1 MLTLP
6 RRILVI
12 NLQHHGDV
20 LLTTPVFAALKRQY
34 PAVEIDAM
42 VFAETAPM
50 IQGHPDL
57 THIWKLPRSKDAGKG
72 WKRLS
77 AQVQLYRQI
86 RQRQY
91 DWALYPGDRWPG
103 AWAALASGAALRVSH
118 EIAKRDNCLWRWAFP
133 RRLPCMTSGHMVE
146 RNLGFLR
153 ELGLQ
158 VDTRVDR
165 CRMAFNSD
173 DEARVRQ
180 KLTAAGID
188 GDYILVHPT
197 SRWFFKCWEDDR
209 LAEVISA
216 LAADGHKI
224 VLTAAP
230 AAHEMALIENLLALA
245 PHPNV
250 VSLAGQLTLPA
261 LAAAIAGARLFIGV
275 DSAPMHMA
283 AALDIPTIAL
293 FGPSN
298 IEAWRPW
305 SDKAIVISAADYG
318 PLIAPGDVDT
328 GTLERYLTNIPVEP
342 VLEAARAQLARFSR
356 NAHPGCRR
364 IESEG
369 QLPPRLSSSRESP
382 SD

>member
-1 MLTLP
+1 MMPLP
-6 RRILVI
+6 PNRILVI

-20 LLTTPVFAALKRQY
+20 LLTTPVFATLRRLY

-42 VFAETAPM
+42 VFAETVPM
-50 IQGHPDL
+50 IQAHPDL
-57 THIWKLPRSKDAGKG
+57 SCIWKLPRSKDAGKG
-72 WKRLS
+72 WRQLTAQLRLY
-77 AQVQLYRQI
+77 LGI
-86 RQRQY
+86 RRRRY
-91 DWALYPGDRWPG
+91 DWVLNLSDRWPG
-103 AWAALASGAALRVSH
+103 TWAALASGAALRVSH

-133 RRLPCMTSGHMVE
+133 RRLPYMTSGHMVE
-146 RNLGFLR
+146 RNLNFLR
-153 ELGLQ
+153 ELGLP
-158 VDTRVDR
+158 VDTETDR
-165 CRMAFNSD
+165 CRMAFSD
-173 DEARVRQ
+173 DDRALARQ
-180 KLTAAGID
+180 KLAAAGIN

-283 AALDIPTIAL
+283 AALDVPVVAL
-293 FGPSN
+293 FGPSK
-298 IEAWRPW
+298 IDIWRPW

-318 PLIAPGDVDT
+318 LLITPEEVDT
-328 GTLERYLTNIPVEP
+328 NTQERYLSSIPTQP
-342 VLEAARAQLARFSR
+342 VLDAAQRQLVLEHKSQETPVIR
-356 NAHPGCRR
+356 G
-364 IESEG
+364 
-369 QLPPRLSSSRESP
+369 